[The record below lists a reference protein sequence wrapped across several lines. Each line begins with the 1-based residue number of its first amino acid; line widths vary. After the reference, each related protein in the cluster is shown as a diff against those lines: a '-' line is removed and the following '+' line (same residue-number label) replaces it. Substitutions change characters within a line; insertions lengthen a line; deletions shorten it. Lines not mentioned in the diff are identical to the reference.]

1 MRKLTALATALLATA
16 ALGYVMPAWH
26 VLRRM
31 ADGKE
36 DSGAGSWRMAG
47 TASLYGTAAAQAAAT
62 FLQPP
67 DARELQ
73 VEAEAWVKQPGRCRL
88 ELRGGGG
95 KAAAVS
101 NAGKVR
107 AEGPAVEAL
116 QVGLQQACAL
126 LGSRSPGAPEARAT
140 VERHLASLG
149 VEPKK
154 SQLSRFAGQVT
165 YLLGEGAEG
174 KPHLLVYK
182 EALTPA
188 RLRFSDA
195 QGQAWDVRL
204 LDYATAGSGKA
215 FPRVLEVWRGTE
227 LQLRFTA
234 LSAEPRSAAPDALF
248 QAP

>member
-16 ALGYVMPAWH
+16 ALGYVMPAGSI
-26 VLRRM
+26 LRRM

-36 DSGAGSWRMAG
+36 DPGVGSWHMSG
-47 TASLYGTAAAQAAAT
+47 TASLYGSAAAQAATT

-73 VEAEAWVKQPGRCRL
+73 VEAEAWLKVPGRCRM

-101 NAGKVR
+101 NAGKGR

-116 QVGLQQACAL
+116 QVGLQEACAL
-126 LGSRSPGAPEARAT
+126 LGSRGPADPEARAT
-140 VERHLASLG
+140 VERHLTALG

-154 SQLSRFAGQVT
+154 SHLSRFAGQVT
-165 YLLGEGAEG
+165 YLLGEGTEG

-182 EALTPA
+182 EAMTPA
-188 RLRFSDA
+188 RVRFTDG
-195 QGQAWDVRL
+195 QGQAWDVRF

-227 LQLRFTA
+227 LLLRFTA
-234 LSAEPRSAAPDALF
+234 LSAEPRAAAPDSLF
-248 QAP
+248 QVP